1 MTAMTAWLGE
11 QRPPY
16 GAPESA
22 VDSGCTARYI
32 IEKFRCCGRC
42 GNEQIN
48 FHLAAFLKA
57 IFDDHGMVQSSF
69 PELFT
74 RRMRRAR

>member
-1 MTAMTAWLGE
+1 
-11 QRPPY
+11 
-16 GAPESA
+16 
-22 VDSGCTARYI
+22 
-32 IEKFRCCGRC
+32 
-42 GNEQIN
+42 
-48 FHLAAFLKA
+48 LKA